1 MLFGYAR
8 TSTTDQ
14 AAELAAQERDLKSF
28 GVERVFTEPVSSLTN
43 RPVLTVCLAFLRG
56 NDQLIVTK
64 PDRLARS
71 VTDLLAIRD
80 DLERRG
86 IGLVIL
92 SMGAL
97 SLGTRFPDNKL
108 TLTILAGIAEWER
121 EIMLERQ
128 RGGVSKAKAE
138 GRYTG
143 RPRSINPDDVKALI
157 GTMSVTKI
165 ARKLKISR
173 SSAYRVLQQA
183 PPIP

>member
-1 MLFGYAR
+1 MRFGYAR

-14 AAELAAQERDLKSF
+14 AGGLAAQERDLKSS
-28 GVERVFTEPVSSLTN
+28 GVERVFTEQASCLTN
-43 RPVLTVCLAFLRG
+43 RPVLKACLAFLRE
-56 NDQLIVTK
+56 NDQLVVTQ

-86 IGLVIL
+86 IGLVVL

-97 SLGTRFPDNKL
+97 SLDTRFPDNKL

-121 EIMLERQ
+121 AIMFERQ

-143 RPRSINPDDVKALI
+143 RPRSINPDDVRALI
-157 GTMSVTKI
+157 ATMSITKI

-173 SSAYRVLQQA
+173 SSAYRMLQQA

>member
-1 MLFGYAR
+1 MHGHPPP
-8 TSTTDQ
+8 DQ
-14 AAELAAQERDLKSF
+14 AAELAAQERDLKSS
-28 GVERVFTEPVSSLTN
+28 GVERVFTEQVSSLAN
-43 RPVLTVCLAFLRG
+43 RPVLKVCLAFLRE

-86 IGLVIL
+86 VGLVIL

-97 SLGTRFPDNKL
+97 SLDTRFPDNKL
-108 TLTILAGIAEWER
+108 TLTILAGITAWER
-121 EIMLERQ
+121 EIMFERQ
-128 RGGVSKAKAE
+128 RGGISKAE

-143 RPRSINPDDVKALI
+143 RPRSINPDDVKALV
-157 GTMSVTKI
+157 GTMSVVKI

-173 SSAYRVLQQA
+173 SSAYRMLQQA

>member
-1 MLFGYAR
+1 MRFGYAR
-8 TSTTDQ
+8 TSTPDQ
-14 AAELAAQERDLKSF
+14 AAELAAQERDLKST
-28 GVERVFTEPVSSLTN
+28 GVERVFTERASSLAD
-43 RPVLTVCLAFLRG
+43 RPVLTVCLAFLRE

-86 IGLVIL
+86 IGLVVL

-97 SLGTRFPDNKL
+97 SLDTRFPDNKL
-108 TLTILAGIAEWER
+108 TLTILAGVAEWER
-121 EIMLERQ
+121 QIMCER

-143 RPRSINPDDVKALI
+143 RPRSINPDDVRALI

-173 SSAYRVLQQA
+173 SSAYRMLQQV
-183 PPIP
+183 PRTPD